1 MARTSKTEK
10 TTVTLAELDLLSD
23 PRVRA
28 AYDAMA
34 PEFAVAR
41 AIIAARAAAG
51 LSQAALA
58 RRMATSQS
66 FIARLESGRVMPS
79 MRTFLRVAKATGTR
93 PSFGL
98 EAN

>member
-1 MARTSKTEK
+1 MARRN
-10 TTVTLAELDLLSD
+10 TTKKSITLADLDLLSD

-34 PEFAVAR
+34 PEFAVAL
-41 AIIAARAAAG
+41 AIIAARASAG

-93 PSFGL
+93 PQFGL
-98 EAN
+98 AVD

>member
-1 MARTSKTEK
+1 LRGT
-10 TTVTLAELDLLSD
+10 
-23 PRVRA
+23 
-28 AYDAMA
+28 
-34 PEFAVAR
+34 
-41 AIIAARAAAG
+41 IIAARAAAG

-79 MRTFLRVAKATGTR
+79 MRTFLRIARATGTR

-98 EAN
+98 GAD